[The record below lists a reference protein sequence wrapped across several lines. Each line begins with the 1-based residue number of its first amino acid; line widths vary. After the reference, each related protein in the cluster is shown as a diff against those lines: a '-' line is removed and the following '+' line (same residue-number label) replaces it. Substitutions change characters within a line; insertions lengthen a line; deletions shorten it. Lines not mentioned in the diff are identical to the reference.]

1 MPRIREGTRGKPLV
15 PFSFGE
21 GMDRTIAL
29 VILLGGITAAGLLAW
44 QSHRMTQ
51 LEALSASLR
60 ASNEL
65 LEESIKN
72 ERKSLTEALRGLEL
86 EMDEYRLKKELYESS
101 VCARHEALDK
111 SSEKAQECIRKEL
124 DMDASLEK
132 QMELARKVVYDF
144 SKK

>member
-1 MPRIREGTRGKPLV
+1 
-15 PFSFGE
+15 
-21 GMDRTIAL
+21 MDRTIAL
-29 VILLGGITAAGLLAW
+29 VILLGGLTAAGLLAW
-44 QSHRMTQ
+44 QSHRMTE

-65 LEESIKN
+65 LEESIRN

-86 EMDEYRLKKELYESS
+86 EMDEYRLKRELYESS
-101 VCARHEALDK
+101 VCTRHEALDK
-111 SSEKAQECIRKEL
+111 SSEKAQECLRKEL
-124 DMDASLEK
+124 EMDASLEK

>member
-1 MPRIREGTRGKPLV
+1 
-15 PFSFGE
+15 
-21 GMDRTIAL
+21 MDRTIAL
-29 VILLGGITAAGLLAW
+29 IILLGGITAAGLLAW

-65 LEESIKN
+65 LEESIRN

-101 VCARHEALDK
+101 VCTRHEALDK

>member
-1 MPRIREGTRGKPLV
+1 
-15 PFSFGE
+15 
-21 GMDRTIAL
+21 MDRTIAL
-29 VILLGGITAAGLLAW
+29 VILLGGLTAAGLLAW
-44 QSHRMTQ
+44 QSHRMTE

-65 LEESIKN
+65 LEESIRN
-72 ERKSLTEALRGLEL
+72 ERKSLTTALRGLEL
-86 EMDEYRLKKELYESS
+86 EMDEYRLKRELYESS
-101 VCARHEALDK
+101 VCTRHEALDK
-111 SSEKAQECIRKEL
+111 SSEKAQECIKKEL

>member
-1 MPRIREGTRGKPLV
+1 
-15 PFSFGE
+15 
-21 GMDRTIAL
+21 MDRTIAL
-29 VILLGGITAAGLLAW
+29 VILLGGVTAAGLLAW
-44 QSHRMTQ
+44 QSHRMTE

-65 LEESIKN
+65 LEESIRN

-101 VCARHEALDK
+101 VCTRHEALDK
-111 SSEKAQECIRKEL
+111 SSEKAQECIKKEL

>member
-1 MPRIREGTRGKPLV
+1 
-15 PFSFGE
+15 
-21 GMDRTIAL
+21 MDRTIAL
-29 VILLGGITAAGLLAW
+29 VILLGGLTAAGLLAW
-44 QSHRMTQ
+44 QSHRMTE

-65 LEESIKN
+65 LEESIRN

-86 EMDEYRLKKELYESS
+86 EMDEYRLKRELYESS
-101 VCARHEALDK
+101 VCTRHEALDK
-111 SSEKAQECIRKEL
+111 SSEKAQECIKKEL

>member
-1 MPRIREGTRGKPLV
+1 
-15 PFSFGE
+15 
-21 GMDRTIAL
+21 MDRTIAL
-29 VILLGGITAAGLLAW
+29 VILLGGVTAAGLLAW
-44 QSHRMTQ
+44 QSHRMTE

-65 LEESIKN
+65 LEESIRN
-72 ERKSLTEALRGLEL
+72 ERKSLTEALRSLEL

-101 VCARHEALDK
+101 VCTRHEALDK
-111 SSEKAQECIRKEL
+111 SSEKAQECVKREL
-124 DMDASLEK
+124 EMDASLEK

>member
-1 MPRIREGTRGKPLV
+1 
-15 PFSFGE
+15 
-21 GMDRTIAL
+21 MDRTIAL
-29 VILLGGITAAGLLAW
+29 VILLGGVTAAGLLAW
-44 QSHRMTQ
+44 QSHRMTE

-65 LEESIKN
+65 LEESIRN

-86 EMDEYRLKKELYESS
+86 EMDEYRLKRELYESS
-101 VCARHEALDK
+101 VCTRHEALDK
-111 SSEKAQECIRKEL
+111 SSEKAQECMKKEL
-124 DMDASLEK
+124 EMDASLEK